1 MMGGRGEAIEDV
13 PAGNNCGAALQHRQI
28 GNYIRYTATA
38 EYKLCTECPS
48 IGVLSSWFLKTCKT
62 DWRCNC
68 V

>member
-38 EYKLCTECPS
+38 EYKLCTERPS
-48 IGVLSSWFLKTCKT
+48 DGVFNPLGS
-62 DWRCNC
+62 
-68 V
+68 